1 MNRSE
6 LELGADPMDTS
17 AWTPMWQYEH
27 DGWWDMC
34 PELVDKLELVFAAG
48 GAEMTQ
54 TVDENVEYDYDLTE
68 MSQIRYEGRR
78 PGTDRSIRRVL
89 INLEWTH
96 SWHSWQAIRQP
107 FDSSTLW

>member
-1 MNRSE
+1 M
-6 LELGADPMDTS
+6 ELGADPMDTS

-54 TVDENVEYDYDLTE
+54 TVDENVEYDYDLTKMTQLRYE
-68 MSQIRYEGRR
+68 LGYEGRR
-78 PGTDRSIRRVL
+78 PCNMRSIRR
-89 INLEWTH
+89 I
-96 SWHSWQAIRQP
+96 QRQKRR
-107 FDSSTLW
+107 